1 MAETNTL
8 LRPLDLRWRRFQKEW
23 NRTQKKY
30 SEDSVHGLR
39 ISSRRLIAVFET
51 LLEIEKD
58 SRIRDTRRRVKKL
71 LDGLSPLR
79 DLHVQRSYVSRMVS
93 RFPQLK
99 SFEKSLA
106 DKETRT
112 AKTVQR
118 LLKRA
123 PKLDNAMVRVKRQA
137 RKKIG
142 QDDIRKVIDLR
153 YRKVLALAAR
163 VDGADTETIHRL
175 RLAFKKFRYTCEVAH
190 PLIKEEVNVQRLKE
204 LHAFQT
210 MMGDI
215 QDIEVLSTRLAKWTE
230 KHKRDD
236 EMQSVFEE
244 LQADR
249 GRKIDTFTA
258 SIGQVQT
265 FWRPETTK

>member
-1 MAETNTL
+1 MAEKNTL
-8 LRPLDLRWRRFQKEW
+8 LKPLDIRWRKFQKEW
-23 NRTQKKY
+23 DRIQKKY

-51 LLEIEKD
+51 LLEIEND
-58 SRIRDTRRRVKKL
+58 SRIRDCRRLVKKL

-79 DLHVQRSYVSRMVS
+79 DLHVQRSHVSRMVS
-93 RFPQLK
+93 RFPQLN

-106 DKETRT
+106 DKEMRT

-118 LLKRA
+118 LLKRS
-123 PKLDNAMVRVKRQA
+123 PKLDNAIVRARRHA

-142 QDDIRKVIDLR
+142 QDDIVKVIDLR
-153 YRKVLALAAR
+153 YRKVLDLAAHLDR
-163 VDGADTETIHRL
+163 SDTETIHTL
-175 RLAFKKFRYTCEVAH
+175 RLAFKKFRYTCEVAQ
-190 PLIKEEVNVQRLKE
+190 PILKKDLNAQRLKE

-215 QDIEVLSTRLAKWTE
+215 QDIEVLSARLTKWTE
-230 KHKRDD
+230 KHEREN
-236 EMQSVFEE
+236 EMQPVFEE
-244 LQADR
+244 LDGDR
-249 GRKIDTFTA
+249 ERKIDAFVA

-265 FWRPETTK
+265 FWRTETTQ